1 MSRHGSRSLAVSTL
15 DGGHPTIVSTRRP
28 TMARTTAEQPPLSI
42 RLINEDAIKVVHA
55 CAIERGCPK
64 SLPQI
69 LAAIVQEWYASKTI
83 SQVPQGWSVEFD
95 QLNRIMQGVSDA
107 NRTE

>member
-1 MSRHGSRSLAVSTL
+1 
-15 DGGHPTIVSTRRP
+15 
-28 TMARTTAEQPPLSI
+28 MARTTAVQPPLSI

-83 SQVPQGWSVEFD
+83 SQVPQGWSVECD
-95 QLNRIMQGVSDA
+95 ELNRIMQGGSDA
-107 NRTE
+107 NRSE

>member
-1 MSRHGSRSLAVSTL
+1 
-15 DGGHPTIVSTRRP
+15 
-28 TMARTTAEQPPLSI
+28 MARTTAEQPPLSV

-69 LAAIVQEWYASKTI
+69 LAAIVQEWYASKTLTR
-83 SQVPQGWSVEFD
+83 VPEGWTVEFD
-95 QLNRIMQGVSDA
+95 ELNRIMQGVQNA
-107 NRTE
+107 NADE